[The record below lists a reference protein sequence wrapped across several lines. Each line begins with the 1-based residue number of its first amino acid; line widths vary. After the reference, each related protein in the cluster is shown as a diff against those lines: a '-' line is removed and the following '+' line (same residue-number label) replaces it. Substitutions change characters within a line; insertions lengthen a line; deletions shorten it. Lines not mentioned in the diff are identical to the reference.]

1 VSYGAC
7 SSVYVAFIDALFPLR
22 YPGRRHSVRS
32 VAEIIEALTLY
43 MVNIVRQYKVRMVTK
58 SVMQFWTFSIG
69 RSISLHRGVCSPT
82 LNSPAAMGRHYF
94 GESSASIIYH
104 AFGSITSSD

>member
-69 RSISLHRGVCSPT
+69 RSISLHRGSLFAHFELSCGNGQT
-82 LNSPAAMGRHYF
+82 LFRRIFSFYNLSRIWF
-94 GESSASIIYH
+94 DN
-104 AFGSITSSD
+104 FL